1 MIFVR
6 KAHWIQFS
14 NCCWENPWEELLLFL
29 FPRVFLTSRAVPVT
43 KAVQNPTRGLRASP
57 VPKNPLSERFQP
69 RQGFPHIPAFLGPF
83 PTTPNVFLA
92 KPEASAQMWVFKKR
106 LLSRLLRKWGGIS
119 HIREGK
125 SHLAKQ
131 KKVWHN
137 SLEMKQYFY
146 TNNLKSNVS
155 KTQ

>member
-43 KAVQNPTRGLRASP
+43 KAVQNPTQGLRASP
-57 VPKNPLSERFQP
+57 IPKNPLPGRFQP
-69 RQGFPHIPAFLGPF
+69 RQGFPHFPASLGPF
-83 PTTPNVFLA
+83 PMTPTVFLA
-92 KPEASAQMWVFKKR
+92 KPAASAQMWVFKKEIFVE
-106 LLSRLLRKWGGIS
+106 RLLRSWGRIS

-125 SHLAKQ
+125 SHLV
-131 KKVWHN
+131 KKKGVA
-137 SLEMKQYFY
+137 Q
-146 TNNLKSNVS
+146 
-155 KTQ
+155 